1 MDRLENQ
8 SATMSEKE
16 FARRVG
22 ISRITAWRLRRAGKL
37 SHYRIGTR
45 ILYGEQHIL
54 EFLEKHEQRAR
65 KGRRK
70 Y

>member
-1 MDRLENQ
+1 MDKPENQ
-8 SATMSEKE
+8 LETMSEKE

-45 ILYGEQHIL
+45 ILYGERHIA
-54 EFLEKHEQRAR
+54 EFLQRHEQQASQ
-65 KGRRK
+65 KRRG
-70 Y
+70 